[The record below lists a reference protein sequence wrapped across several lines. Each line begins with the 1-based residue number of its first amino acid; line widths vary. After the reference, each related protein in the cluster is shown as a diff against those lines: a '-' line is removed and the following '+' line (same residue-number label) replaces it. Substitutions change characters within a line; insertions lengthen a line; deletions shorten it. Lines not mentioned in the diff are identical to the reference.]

1 MTLELMIMAIGVVL
15 IVLSFF
21 MKSPVKRLEKEIEDL
36 SIDYYQDINQ
46 LKRRLK
52 VVEEEL
58 MIDPKISL
66 KSSKA
71 QKKPIHEIL
80 VNQVLALHQQG
91 YNDEE
96 ISKRSA
102 LSIEQVHS
110 VIGGKR

>member
-1 MTLELMIMAIGVVL
+1 MTLEITIMVIGIGL
-15 IVLSFF
+15 IVLSYI
-21 MKSPVKRLEKEIEDL
+21 MKSPVKRLEKEIQDL
-36 SIDYYQDINQ
+36 SIDYYQDVNQ
-46 LKRRLK
+46 LKRRIR

-58 MIDPKISL
+58 MIDPNLSI
-66 KSSKA
+66 KSSKP

-102 LSIEQVHS
+102 LSIEQVRS
-110 VIGGKR
+110 VIGGNR